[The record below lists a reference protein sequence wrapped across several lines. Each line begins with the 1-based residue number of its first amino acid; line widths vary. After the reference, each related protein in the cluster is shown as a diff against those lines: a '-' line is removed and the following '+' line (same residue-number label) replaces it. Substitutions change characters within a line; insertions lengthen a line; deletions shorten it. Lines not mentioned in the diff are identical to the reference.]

1 MARQTY
7 SSPVEVPPELR
18 RQLNRGEIESATLG
32 EGLAV
37 DFTTLLRTLGVDADI
52 DHGLGI
58 TKRMTLAAE
67 ALMTFDGDLAGHP
80 SDTVRGWAA
89 FRGGLRPG
97 WTLEQRLEA
106 VRPLA
111 QDAHFGVREWAWL
124 GVRPA
129 IAAEIER
136 AIGLLT
142 EWADGPPYLRRFAS
156 EATRPRGVWC
166 AHIPLLKKNPALGLP
181 VLDRCVHD
189 GSKYVQDSVA
199 NWMNDASKTRPDWVR
214 ETCARW
220 NVEYVTRRALRSIA

>member
-1 MARQTY
+1 MARKTF
-7 SSPVEVPPELR
+7 SSPAEVPPELR

-37 DFTTLLRTLGVDADI
+37 DFTTLLRTLDVDCDI
-52 DHGLGI
+52 DPGLGI

-67 ALMTFDGDLAGHP
+67 ALLDFDGDLERHP

-89 FRGGLRPG
+89 FRAGLRPG

-142 EWADGPPYLRRFAS
+142 EWADGAPFLRRFAS

-166 AHIPLLKKNPALGLP
+166 AHIPLLKKKPALGLP
-181 VLDRCVHD
+181 VLDRCVGD

>member
-7 SSPVEVPPELR
+7 SSPAEVPPELR

-58 TKRMTLAAE
+58 TKRMTLAAD
-67 ALMTFDGDLAGHP
+67 ALLGFDGDLQRHP

-89 FRGGLRPG
+89 FRAGLRPG

-142 EWADGPPYLRRFAS
+142 EWAEGEAYLRRFAS

-181 VLDRCVHD
+181 VLDRCVGD
-189 GSKYVQDSVA
+189 TSKYVQDSVA
-199 NWMNDASKTRPDWVR
+199 NWMNDAAKTRPDFVR

>member
-7 SSPVEVPPELR
+7 SSPAEVPPELR

-67 ALMTFDGDLAGHP
+67 ALLAFDGDLERHP

-89 FRGGLRPG
+89 FRAGLQPG

-142 EWADGPPYLRRFAS
+142 EWAEGEAYLRRFAS

-181 VLDRCVHD
+181 VLDRCVGD
-189 GSKYVQDSVA
+189 PSKYVQDSVA
-199 NWMNDASKTRPDWVR
+199 NWMNDAAKTRPEFVR

-220 NVEYVTRRALRSIA
+220 NVEYVTRRALRSLA

>member
-7 SSPVEVPPELR
+7 SSPAEVPPELR

-89 FRGGLRPG
+89 FRAGLRPG

-129 IAAEIER
+129 LAAEIER
-136 AIGLLT
+136 GIGLLT

-181 VLDRCVHD
+181 VLDRCVLD